1 MTEEAVGFIDRNK
14 SRPFLLYLAYNAV
27 HAPPQAPAATIK
39 EYSRRFPGLDR
50 KRVIL
55 MAMLKH
61 LDDGI
66 GAGVAKLKREKLFE
80 KTLLV
85 FLTDNGGARA
95 MNANNAPL
103 RGFKGSLFEGGIRTP
118 FVVSWPAK
126 FDGGRTIPTPVI
138 SLDILP
144 TVVAATG
151 GNPRRQPAFDG
162 KSLMPLLTGA
172 TSAHHDTL
180 YFSEGS
186 RGEWAVRRGD
196 WKLYAMNQRL
206 QLFNLAKDPAEKV
219 NLAGSFPR
227 QVKELKA
234 AFDRWLEQMADPI
247 TGGSKR
253 APAKAIRK
261 KKGKSL

>member
-1 MTEEAVGFIDRNK
+1 
-14 SRPFLLYLAYNAV
+14 
-27 HAPPQAPAATIK
+27 
-39 EYSRRFPGLDR
+39 
-50 KRVIL
+50 
-55 MAMLKH
+55 
-61 LDDGI
+61 
-66 GAGVAKLKREKLFE
+66 
-80 KTLLV
+80 
-85 FLTDNGGARA
+85 

-126 FDGGRTIPTPVI
+126 FVGGRTIRTPVI

-162 KSLMPLLTGA
+162 KSLMPLLSGA
-172 TSAHHDTL
+172 TSAHHEVL

-219 NLAGSFPR
+219 NLAASFPR
-227 QVKELKA
+227 RVKELKA